1 VGFDGARREL
11 RTENREL
18 GVETR
23 DLRPDTFSSTMP
35 KNKQPGFATRA
46 IHAGQEPDVET
57 GAVSAPIHPTSTYV
71 QQELGKNKGYEYAR
85 VSNPTRTRLEE
96 NLAALEGGI
105 AARTFAS
112 GMAAINAIC
121 TMFKSGDHVVCGND
135 LYGGVPR
142 LFNQVLAGYGIEFTY
157 VDTSEVKNVERAIR
171 KNTRVVY
178 VETPTNPLMAL
189 SDLEAISQVCH
200 RKKVELVVDNTFM
213 SPYFQQPIALGADMV
228 VHSTTKF
235 LNGHSDGLGGVVVC
249 TKPEQAETLAFVQK
263 AAGAILSPFEC
274 WLILRGVKTL
284 AVRMERHDRNGRFV
298 AEFLARHKKVRKV
311 FYPGLPEHPQYELAQ
326 KQMSGFGSMI
336 TFETGS
342 LSNAKKL
349 LKKVRVCSLAESL
362 GGVETLISHPA
373 TMTHAAL
380 GEKGRR
386 EIGITDGMVRIS
398 VGIENVEDI
407 IDDLDHALATI

>member
-1 VGFDGARREL
+1 
-11 RTENREL
+11 
-18 GVETR
+18 
-23 DLRPDTFSSTMP
+23 MP

-121 TMFKSGDHVVCGND
+121 TIFQSGDHVVCGND

-157 VDTSEVKNVERAIR
+157 VDTSDVKNVDRAIR
-171 KNTRVVY
+171 KNTRMVY

-189 SDLEAISQVCH
+189 SDLEAISRVCR

-284 AVRMERHDRNGRFV
+284 AVRMEQHDRNGRFV

-407 IDDLDHALATI
+407 IDDLDQALATI